1 MERSGRSYCLCNEMS
16 FSHFQHFCEG
26 IGMTTRSFFLLLF
39 FFCFLYCCCAA
50 LFWWLHKQPCT
61 VTSGH
66 INPNSTPPPP
76 PNYLFWNSL
85 ENILK
90 FIWWLW
96 FLVKHELDSFVDVR
110 TWDKTNDGKSRNLSI
125 VSLKDVA
132 GEVTEV
138 FTDVSVLPCVLLTI
152 KQLKIKPLQTSFTY
166 ITCSSI
172 SHLADLH
179 IAWWNS
185 VVLF

>member
-1 MERSGRSYCLCNEMS
+1 MTWTLHCKLMERSGRSYCLCNEMS

-26 IGMTTRSFFLLLF
+26 IAMTTRSFFLLLF

-110 TWDKTNDGKSRNLSI
+110 TWDKTNDGKSRNLW
-125 VSLKDVA
+125 LR
-132 GEVTEV
+132 
-138 FTDVSVLPCVLLTI
+138 FLLTC
-152 KQLKIKPLQTSFTY
+152 QFYLV
-166 ITCSSI
+166 CSWRLNSWK
-172 SHLADLH
+172 SNPCRPHLLT
-179 IAWWNS
+179 
-185 VVLF
+185 